1 MKHASHGEVNFYK
14 VDVISSKKTK
24 TIFPKGNRY
33 IVAESE
39 VTGNHHYIDACKG
52 IELFEDDAGILWM
65 ENSVNASVKCVIE
78 QRHTTIE
85 LEPGIWLIQP
95 SMEYDYISEEV
106 RACKD

>member
-14 VDVISSKKTK
+14 VDKALSKAKKISAK
-24 TIFPKGNRY
+24 NNMY

-39 VTGNHHYIDACKG
+39 VTGNHHYIEVCDG
-52 IELFEDDAGILWM
+52 VELFEDDSGILWM
-65 ENSVNASVKCVIE
+65 ENSVNTSVKCVIE

-106 RACKD
+106 RACRD